1 MLQQRQQ
8 KKQFIKQKIISKRTC
23 REHAVMVDLVKKL
36 IGKECLIYTMNS
48 QLKGVI
54 REVTNGGMVV
64 DDGKSTEIV
73 NLDYIIRVRE
83 SKKSKN

>member
-1 MLQQRQQ
+1 
-8 KKQFIKQKIISKRTC
+8 
-23 REHAVMVDLVKKL
+23 MVDLVKKL

-64 DDGKSTEIV
+64 DDGKNTEIV

>member
-1 MLQQRQQ
+1 
-8 KKQFIKQKIISKRTC
+8 
-23 REHAVMVDLVKKL
+23 MVDLVKKL